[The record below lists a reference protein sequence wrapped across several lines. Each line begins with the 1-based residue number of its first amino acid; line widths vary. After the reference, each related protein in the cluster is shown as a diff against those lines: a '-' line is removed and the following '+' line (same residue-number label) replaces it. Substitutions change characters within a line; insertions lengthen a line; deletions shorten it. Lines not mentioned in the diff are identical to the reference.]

1 MGVRTTLSQG
11 SPLMAPADDQVQI
24 DMSNVTVG
32 DIQRLDN
39 PALKALMLQVKKQM
53 EEEAT
58 GSRDPLKS
66 ANHSVHYLNF
76 YNYTRTD

>member
-1 MGVRTTLSQG
+1 MT
-11 SPLMAPADDQVQI
+11 PPEDQVQI

-32 DIQRLDN
+32 EIQQLDN
-39 PALKALMLQVKKQM
+39 PALKALMLQVKQQLE
-53 EEEAT
+53 EEEA

-76 YNYTRTD
+76 YNYT